1 LKNRKT
7 TNVCPCRRKKPSA
20 EGKGSV
26 PMIKDKVLPQNAPD
40 LEQKQDAGMERYL
53 SSRVRAIPPSGI
65 RRFFDLVSGSKDII
79 SLGVGE
85 PDFATPWRVRD
96 AAVYALE
103 KGRTQYTANAG
114 LPELR
119 EAIGR
124 YLHQRF
130 QLQYDPAKEIIVTVG
145 GSEGIDLALRALVEP
160 GDEVLVPEPTYLPY
174 APMTTLCG
182 GVPVGIETFAK
193 DQFKLTEE
201 SLRAHLTPKSKVLIL
216 CYPSNPTGG
225 IMTYEDLL
233 PIAKVVKEHDLIVIS
248 DEIYAELTYGMRHV
262 SIASLPGMK
271 ERTIVV
277 SGFSKAFAM
286 TGWRMGYAC
295 GHPDLIGAM
304 LKIHQYSIMC
314 APIMGQIAALESLS
328 PTGMEEMMRMI
339 ESYNQRR
346 RLIVDGFRQI
356 GLPCHE
362 PQGAFYA
369 FPSIQQTG
377 LTSEEFAQRLVAEAK
392 VAAVPGHVFGKGGEG
407 FIRCSYATSVSQ
419 LIEALDRI
427 DKFLNKIRVV

>member
-1 LKNRKT
+1 
-7 TNVCPCRRKKPSA
+7 
-20 EGKGSV
+20 
-26 PMIKDKVLPQNAPD
+26 MIKDKVLPQNVSHTQPG
-40 LEQKQDAGMERYL
+40 QTSGMEQYL

-65 RRFFDLVSGSKDII
+65 RRFFDLVSNSKDKDII

-103 KGRTQYTANAG
+103 KGKTQYTANAG

-119 EAIGR
+119 EAICR
-124 YLHQRF
+124 YLHKQF
-130 QLQYDPAKEIIVTVG
+130 HLSYNPANEVIVTVG

-201 SLRAHLTPKSKVLIL
+201 SLRAALTPKSKVLIL

-225 IMTYEDLL
+225 IMTYDDLV
-233 PIAKVVKEHDLIVIS
+233 PIAKLAMEHDLIVVS
-248 DEIYAELTYGMRHV
+248 DEIYAELTYGTKHV

-271 ERTIVV
+271 DRTIVV

-286 TGWRMGYAC
+286 TGWRMGYVC

-304 LKIHQYSIMC
+304 LKIHQYAIMC

-328 PTGMEEMMRMI
+328 PTGMEEMARMI

-346 RLIVDGFRQI
+346 RLIVEGFRQI

-369 FPSIQQTG
+369 FPSIQKTG
-377 LTSEEFAQRLVAEAK
+377 LTSEEFAQRLVVEAK

-419 LIEALDRI
+419 LNEALERI
-427 DKFLNKIRVV
+427 DKFLNKIKFD